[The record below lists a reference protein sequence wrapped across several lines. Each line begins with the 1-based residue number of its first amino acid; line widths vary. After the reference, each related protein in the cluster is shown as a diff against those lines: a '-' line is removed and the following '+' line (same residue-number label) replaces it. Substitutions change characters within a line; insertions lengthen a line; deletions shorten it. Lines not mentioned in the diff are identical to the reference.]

1 MGVRYTPLATR
12 NHTRMGTRERVL
24 ETAQK
29 HPDRLKVELDALVT
43 RHTRRAQPGDRRRIP
58 AGRAALP
65 GAWPAGHWRGVAL
78 SAQAAREVILC
89 GGAFN
94 TPQLLMLSGVGPRA
108 VLEPLGIPMRV
119 DFPGVG
125 KNLQDRY
132 EVGVFNRMDFPHW
145 EVLNGA
151 SFSRGD
157 PQYRQWANERE
168 GVYTSNGAVLATF
181 LKSRLQRPLPDLF
194 RLSLRASSAVIS
206 PAIPLSKSPNQTI

>member
-1 MGVRYTPLATR
+1 
-12 NHTRMGTRERVL
+12 
-24 ETAQK
+24 
-29 HPDRLKVELDALVT
+29 
-43 RHTRRAQPGDRRRIP
+43 
-58 AGRAALP
+58 
-65 GAWPAGHWRGVAL
+65 
-78 SAQAAREVILC
+78 
-89 GGAFN
+89 
-94 TPQLLMLSGVGPRA
+94 
-108 VLEPLGIPMRV
+108 MRV

-132 EVGVFNRMDFPHW
+132 EVGVVNRMDFPHW

-168 GVYTSNGAVLATF
+168 GVYNSNGAVLATF

-206 PAIPLSKSPNQTI
+206 PAIPLSKSQNQTI